1 MIDKEFIFVLGAQD
15 PEMREIE
22 RMIGRAGMRYLH
34 AAREGVRCSA
44 SNAYEAD
51 SAVLVGRDNHA
62 GPALL
67 LPHAPIVTVECGLPK
82 HPASARVDHHHPGD
96 PGYAKGPGEYL
107 EGSSLGQVLAML
119 EMEPDETQRLLAA
132 ADHCLTAAYQGECPD
147 IDPNEL
153 LFQRAAW
160 RAKMSGR
167 TLSDVID
174 GILDAA
180 ARVKR
185 HYDSEF
191 GESVFLDP
199 TEVPLDLPEGAA
211 YAGRPVRYRALL
223 PGGDLKEMLKGAS
236 PPHIERFMDAH
247 TAAGRRVYGNPY
259 RGYAGSYL

>member
-1 MIDKEFIFVLGAQD
+1 MIDKDFTFILGAQD

-22 RMIGRAGMRYLH
+22 RMITRAGLTFLH
-34 AAREGVRCSA
+34 AAREGVRCSP

-51 SAVLVGRDNHA
+51 SAVLVGRDNYA
-62 GPALL
+62 RRALL
-67 LPHAPIVTVECGLPK
+67 LPDAPIVTVECGLPK
-82 HPASARVDHHHPGD
+82 HRAAARVDHHHPGD
-96 PGYAKGPGEYL
+96 PGYEKGPDEYL

-167 TLSDVID
+167 TLGDVID

-180 ARVKR
+180 GRVKR
-185 HYDSEF
+185 HYDSES
-191 GESVFLDP
+191 GESIFLDP

-211 YAGRPVRYRALL
+211 YAGKPVRYRALL
-223 PGGDLKEMLKGAS
+223 QGGDLKEMLKGA
-236 PPHIERFMDAH
+236 PPAHIERFMAAH
-247 TAAGRRVYGNPY
+247 ASEGRRVYGNPY

>member
-1 MIDKEFIFVLGAQD
+1 MRRAKACAVRRAMGTTPTTQFWSGATTA
-15 PEMREIE
+15 
-22 RMIGRAGMRYLH
+22 RAR
-34 AAREGVRCSA
+34 RCCYRTRRSSP
-44 SNAYEAD
+44 SNAACR
-51 SAVLVGRDNHA
+51 STRQP
-62 GPALL
+62 PAL
-67 LPHAPIVTVECGLPK
+67 TTTT
-82 HPASARVDHHHPGD
+82 PGD
-96 PGYAKGPGEYL
+96 PGYAKGPGEYF

-147 IDPNEL
+147 IDPDEL

-180 ARVKR
+180 QRVKR

-247 TAAGRRVYGNPY
+247 AAAGRRVYGNPY